1 MSYLNEEVNCAEPFP
16 SVGFPFNAINRGNF
30 VALLKF
36 A

>member
-1 MSYLNEEVNCAEPFP
+1 MSYLNEEVNCTELFP
-16 SVGFPFNAINRGNF
+16 SVSIPFNAINWGNF